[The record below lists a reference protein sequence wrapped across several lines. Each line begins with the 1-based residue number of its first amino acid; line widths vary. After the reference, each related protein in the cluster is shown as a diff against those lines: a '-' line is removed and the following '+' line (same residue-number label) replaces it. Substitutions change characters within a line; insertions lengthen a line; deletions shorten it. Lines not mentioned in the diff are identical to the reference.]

1 MRPSAKAI
9 GVSEPPSW
17 TDVPGEAG
25 KEDGSV
31 HNQVGGPIQ
40 YLPGIG
46 EGVSMHVREHAK
58 QGVCFPVLLAV
69 ILQTK
74 CLRLF
79 PF

>member
-1 MRPSAKAI
+1 M
-9 GVSEPPSW
+9 
-17 TDVPGEAG
+17 
-25 KEDGSV
+25 

-40 YLPGIG
+40 YLPGKG
-46 EGVSMHVREHAK
+46 AGMSMHVREHAK
-58 QGVCFPVLLAV
+58 QGLCFPVLLAI